1 MEQEELIRQMTALT
15 EAVAT
20 IQKEQQKQRQML
32 EEWMTEDAI
41 GKAAERYAGKMAVLR
56 GENL

>member
-15 EAVAT
+15 EAVVL

-32 EEWMTEDAI
+32 EEWMTEDTI